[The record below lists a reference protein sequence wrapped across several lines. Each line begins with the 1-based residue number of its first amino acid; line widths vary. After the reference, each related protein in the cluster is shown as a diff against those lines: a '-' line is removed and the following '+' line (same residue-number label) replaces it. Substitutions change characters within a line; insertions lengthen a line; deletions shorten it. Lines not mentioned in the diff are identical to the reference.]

1 MTLAIVSRCDPTD
14 GPAAAAAAA
23 FAPTTS
29 APFSSFWLSVS
40 FFNRIPSMRR
50 FPSRYPSISSE

>member
-1 MTLAIVSRCDPTD
+1 MTLDIVSRCEPID
-14 GPAAAAAAA
+14 GPAAAAA

-40 FFNRIPSMRR
+40 LFKRIPSMRR